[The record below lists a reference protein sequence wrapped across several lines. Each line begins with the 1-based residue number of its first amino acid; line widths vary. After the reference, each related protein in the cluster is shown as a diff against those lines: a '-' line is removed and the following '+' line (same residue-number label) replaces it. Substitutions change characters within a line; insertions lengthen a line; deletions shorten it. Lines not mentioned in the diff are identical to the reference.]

1 MSKILGITGEIGC
14 GKTTICDY
22 ICRKYE
28 FEQYAFAEP
37 IKSIAK
43 CFGFTHT
50 ELYGTQSQKLGINA
64 HWGISGRV
72 FMQKFGTDICRNVLP
87 TVIPEMKLDDS
98 SMWIK
103 LYKINLEEK
112 IKKNKNTKLIVSD
125 VRFVNESNAIQE
137 NKNDSSK
144 YKKRENHLVFY
155 SQDSDEITKTRLKN
169 FRVFIESKIKQFV
182 IHFFS
187 QISICNYAY

>member
-137 NKNDSSK
+137 NKNGIIIRVVKDIEHKTEINNHSSEQEMK
-144 YKKRENHLVFY
+144 SISPDITIVNNGSLDELYKKIDIIMNDL
-155 SQDSDEITKTRLKN
+155 L
-169 FRVFIESKIKQFV
+169 
-182 IHFFS
+182 
-187 QISICNYAY
+187 